1 MQKQPFF
8 QKKLP
13 NRKQEVRTQQEQK
26 CKDLNVTGNAAF
38 YATITFN
45 IPKENT
51 KKK

>member
-1 MQKQPFF
+1 MPD
-8 QKKLP
+8 
-13 NRKQEVRTQQEQK
+13 RKHGVRTQQEQQ
-26 CKDLNVTGNAAF
+26 CKDLNMTGNAAF